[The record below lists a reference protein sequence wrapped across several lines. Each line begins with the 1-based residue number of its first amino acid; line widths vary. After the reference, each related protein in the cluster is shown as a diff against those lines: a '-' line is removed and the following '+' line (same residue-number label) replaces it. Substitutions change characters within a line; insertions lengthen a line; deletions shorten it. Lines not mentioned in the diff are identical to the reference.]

1 MLPSI
6 PVKNR
11 ENLVSTL
18 DSEAS
23 LVVNSHT
30 PLKLPYQTS
39 CYYCWHGY
47 SKSEIKTTTLQRST
61 K

>member
-30 PLKLPYQTS
+30 PLKLPYQT
-39 CYYCWHGY
+39 
-47 SKSEIKTTTLQRST
+47 
-61 K
+61 